1 MSVNPKSGSGL
12 ASATPRVVVRALVAL
27 ARIAPTVKFYASGW
41 FWGNLFYLLSRR
53 YRRLV
58 ARNLDLAYGDELSKG
73 QKRRIARAS
82 FVGFVQEALLLLKY
96 VHLKSWQV
104 EKVVEIENED
114 RLKDALSRGRG
125 VALVTGHLSNFPLAI
140 TRLVRV
146 GYRVGVL
153 RRKVKGRTGEEL
165 FGQLMSMVGVRTFYH
180 KGTLLPLGRFLRD
193 GGAVLFTIDQN
204 ARRGVQVPFFGVPA
218 ATFTAPVRFA
228 LSMNAV
234 VLPIFIHR
242 EKRGRYVL
250 TIEEPIELIREKS
263 DQALHDNLLKL
274 SLVLE
279 KYVRMYPE
287 QWFWLHRRWR
297 HVKGKPS

>member
-1 MSVNPKSGSGL
+1 MTVDPKSGSGP
-12 ASATPRVVVRALVAL
+12 ASAAPRATARALVAL

-41 FWGNLFYLLSRR
+41 FLGNLFYLFSRR
-53 YRRLV
+53 YRRIV
-58 ARNLDLAYGDELSKG
+58 ARNLDLAYGDELSKK

-82 FVGFVQEALLLLKY
+82 FVSFVQESLLMLKF

-104 EKVVEIENED
+104 EKLVEIENED
-114 RLKDALSRGRG
+114 RLKDAFSQGRG
-125 VALVTGHLSNFPLAI
+125 VAFVTGHLSNFPLAI
-140 TRLVRV
+140 IRLVRA
-146 GYRVGVL
+146 GYPLGVL
-153 RRKVKGRTGEEL
+153 RRKVKGRAGEEL
-165 FGQLMSMVGVRTFYH
+165 FSQLMSMVGVRAFYH
-180 KGTLLPLGRFLRD
+180 KGMLLPLGRFLRD

-204 ARRGVQVPFFGVPA
+204 ARRGVQVPFFGIPA
-218 ATFTAPVRFA
+218 STFTAPVRFA

-234 VLPIFIHR
+234 VLPIFMHR
-242 EKRGRYVL
+242 EKRGKYVL
-250 TIEEPIELIREKS
+250 TIEEPIELTHERS

-297 HVKGKPS
+297 HVKGAPS

>member
-1 MSVNPKSGSGL
+1 MSARPKAGSRL
-12 ASATPRVVVRALVAL
+12 AAAAPRVTVRALVAL

-41 FWGNLFYLLSRR
+41 LWGNFFYLVSRR

-58 ARNLDLAYGDELSKG
+58 ARNLDLAYGDELSKKR
-73 QKRRIARAS
+73 KRRIARAS
-82 FVGFVQEALLLLKY
+82 FVSFAQESLLLLKY
-96 VHLKSWQV
+96 VHLKSWQA

-114 RLKDALSRGRG
+114 RLRDALSRGRG

-140 TRLVRV
+140 TRLVRA
-146 GYRVGVL
+146 GYPVGVL
-153 RRKVKGRTGEEL
+153 RRKVKGRAGEEL
-165 FGQLMSMVGVRTFYH
+165 FSQLMSMVGVRTFYH
-180 KGTLLPLGRFLRD
+180 KGSLLPLGRFLRD

-228 LSMNAV
+228 LSMKAV

-250 TIEEPIELIREKS
+250 TVEEPIELIREKS
-263 DQALHDNLLKL
+263 EQALHDNLLKL
-274 SLVLE
+274 SSVLE